1 MLGPPVCA
9 CVRVGASRV
18 WLSSDGGSE
27 LDTLLTASAL
37 LAVDGWMFLNQRF
50 APLNGAIRMGLD
62 RRRRSALRTAAVAA
76 VCLFACRCVRR

>member
-1 MLGPPVCA
+1 
-9 CVRVGASRV
+9 V

-27 LDTLLTASAL
+27 VETLTTASAL

-50 APLNGAIRMGLD
+50 APLNGAIRSGSAPTT
-62 RRRRSALRTAAVAA
+62 SALRTAAVAA